1 MPSQITQRLKTG
13 KRKPYYRDRDGE
25 TERERERAGEGVGG
39 LTFPTSD
46 NLPKSTSERQAV
58 SAEFKAKMEKMWAP
72 EGKLNIYKHNNIT
85 ADRITDLLII
95 SIKSQWV
102 TST

>member
-1 MPSQITQRLKTG
+1 M
-13 KRKPYYRDRDGE
+13 
-25 TERERERAGEGVGG
+25 
-39 LTFPTSD
+39 
-46 NLPKSTSERQAV
+46 

-72 EGKLNIYKHNNIT
+72 KGKLNIYKHNNIT

>member
-1 MPSQITQRLKTG
+1 MRQK
-13 KRKPYYRDRDGE
+13 
-25 TERERERAGEGVGG
+25 EREKERAWGGG

-46 NLPKSTSERQAV
+46 NLPKSISERRAV

>member
-1 MPSQITQRLKTG
+1 MPSQITQRLKQERESHIT
-13 KRKPYYRDRDGE
+13 E
-25 TERERERAGEGVGG
+25 TEMVRQKEREKERARGGG

-46 NLPKSTSERQAV
+46 NLPKSTSERRAV
-58 SAEFKAKMEKMWAP
+58 SAEFKAKMEKGAP

-95 SIKSQWV
+95 SIKASG
-102 TST
+102 